1 MSKNPVIDQILNLY
15 RPIWALNHAGG
26 LFEWDLETYMP
37 VDAAKSRGFAQ
48 AQLALI
54 RQRKVLDLTEN
65 ASKAEKLVGLT
76 DFEKGIV
83 RKIKREL
90 KYYTK
95 IPPELVEELT
105 RTTTEAS
112 VVWREARKRSDFSL
126 FEPYLEK
133 IVQLK
138 RKEADK
144 LGYEGHPYNALM
156 DLFEED
162 LTTRDVDTVFSP
174 LVTALKKMLSRI
186 ESSKSFPSS
195 HKLED
200 VGYDEE
206 VMKRVNQEV
215 LRILGMPEKT
225 FRMDVS
231 THPFTSSMSLDDVR
245 ITTRYEGKSFRETI
259 FSVIHECGHAL
270 YDLQIDHSLEY
281 TPLAGGPSLGIHESQ
296 SRFWEN
302 FVGRSREFTNLLYP
316 TLKKNLPF
324 VSEYSGDDIYKY
336 FNLVRPSLI
345 RVAADEVTYNFHIV
359 VRYEVEKKLIGG
371 EAKVSEIPEIWDDMM
386 EEYVGV
392 RPKSL
397 AEGVLQDV
405 HWSGG
410 MIGYFPTYSLGNVI
424 AGMISN
430 RMQRDL
436 NVRDLIA
443 RGDIG
448 PIKLWLRE
456 NIHKWGSIYSPRELQ
471 KKVLGDAYNP
481 EYLAKYLEE
490 KYLA

>member
-1 MSKNPVIDQILNLY
+1 MSKNPVIGQILDSY
-15 RPIWALNHAGG
+15 KPIWALNHAAS

-37 VDAAKSRGFAQ
+37 LDAAKPRGFAQ

-54 RQRKVLDLTEN
+54 RQQKVLGLTESV
-65 ASKAEKLVGLT
+65 SKAEKLDGLSDYERGT
-76 DFEKGIV
+76 LRNV
-83 RKIKREL
+83 KREL
-90 KYYTK
+90 KYYTR

-112 VVWREARKRSDFSL
+112 VVWREARRRSDFSL

-138 RKEADK
+138 RREADK

-162 LTTRDVDTVFSP
+162 LTTHDVDKVFSP
-174 LVTALKKMLSRI
+174 LVTALKRILSRI
-186 ESSKSFPSS
+186 VSSKSFPSS

-200 VGYDEE
+200 VAYDEQD
-206 VMKRVNQEV
+206 MRRVNQEV
-215 LRILGMPEKT
+215 LRILGMPDKT

-231 THPFTSSMSLDDVR
+231 THPFTAGMSLDDVR
-245 ITTRYEGKSFRETI
+245 ITTRYEGNSFRETI

-270 YDLQIDHSLEY
+270 YDLQVDHSLQY
-281 TPLAGGPSLGIHESQ
+281 TPLAGGPSLGMHESQ

-302 FVGRSREFTNLLYP
+302 FIGRSREFTNLLYP
-316 TLKKNLPF
+316 ILKKNLPF
-324 VSEYSGDDIYKY
+324 VSDYSEEDIYRY

-392 RPKSL
+392 RPKTL

-410 MIGYFPTYSLGNVI
+410 MIGYFPTYSLGTVI
-424 AGMISN
+424 AGMVSN

-436 NVRDLIA
+436 NVPDLVA
-443 RGDIG
+443 RGDLS
-448 PIKLWLRE
+448 PIKVWLKE
-456 NIHKWGSIYSPRELQ
+456 NIHKWGSIYSPKELQ
-471 KKVLGDAYNP
+471 KKVLGDVYNP
-481 EYLAKYLEE
+481 EYLVKYLEK

>member
-1 MSKNPVIDQILNLY
+1 MSKNPVIDQILDAY
-15 RPIWALNHAGG
+15 KPIWALNHAAS
-26 LFEWDLETYMP
+26 LFDWDLETYMP
-37 VDAAKSRGFAQ
+37 VDGAAPRGFAQ

-54 RQRKVLDLTEN
+54 RQQKVIGLTESV
-65 ASKAEKLVGLT
+65 SKAEKLGDLNQYERGV
-76 DFEKGIV
+76 I
-83 RKIKREL
+83 RNIKREL
-90 KYYTK
+90 KYFTR

-105 RTTTEAS
+105 RTITEAT
-112 VVWREARKRSDFSL
+112 VVWRDARKKSDFSL
-126 FEPYLEK
+126 FKPYLEK

-138 RKEADK
+138 RREADK

-162 LTTRDVDTVFSP
+162 LTTNDVDRIFSP
-174 LVTALKKMLSRI
+174 LVTALKRI
-186 ESSKSFPSS
+186 LNGIVSSKSFPTS

-200 VGYDEE
+200 VAYEE
-206 VMKRVNQEV
+206 QDMRHVNQEV
-215 LRILGMPEKT
+215 LRILGMPDKT

-231 THPFTSSMSLDDVR
+231 THPFTSGMSLDDVR
-245 ITTRYEGKSFRETI
+245 ITTRYEGTSFRETI

-270 YDLQIDHSLEY
+270 YDLQVDHSLQY
-281 TPLAGGPSLGIHESQ
+281 TPLAGGPSLGMHESQ

-316 TLKKNLPF
+316 ILKKNLKF
-324 VSEYSGDDIYKY
+324 VSEYSEDDIYKY

-359 VRYEVEKKLIGG
+359 LRYELEKKLIGG
-371 EAKVSEIPEIWDDMM
+371 EVKVSEIPEIWDNMM
-386 EEYVGV
+386 EKYVGV
-392 RPKSL
+392 RPKTL

-424 AGMISN
+424 AGMVTN
-430 RMQRDL
+430 RMRRDL
-436 NVRDLIA
+436 NISDLVA
-443 RGDIG
+443 RGDMN
-448 PIKLWLRE
+448 PIKLWLKE
-456 NIHKWGSIYSPRELQ
+456 NIHKWGSIYSPKELQ
-471 KKVLGDAYNP
+471 RKILGEAYNP
-481 EYLAKYLEE
+481 EYLVKYLEE

>member
-1 MSKNPVIDQILNLY
+1 MSKNPVIDQIVDTY
-15 RPIWALNHAGG
+15 RPIWALNHAAS

-48 AQLALI
+48 GQLALI
-54 RQRKVLDLTEN
+54 QQQKVLNLTEN
-65 ASKAEKLVGLT
+65 ASKAEKLDGLN
-76 DFEKGIV
+76 DYEKGII
-83 RKIKREL
+83 RKIKRAL

-95 IPPELVEELT
+95 VPPELVEKLT

-162 LTTRDVDTVFSP
+162 LTTRDVDKVFSP
-174 LVTALKKMLSRI
+174 LVTALKKILSRI
-186 ESSKSFPSS
+186 ESSKSFRSN

-200 VGYDEE
+200 VAYGEE
-206 VMKRVNQEV
+206 AMKRVNQEV
-215 LRILGMPEKT
+215 LRILGMPDKT

-281 TPLAGGPSLGIHESQ
+281 TPLGDGPSLGIHESQ

-324 VSEYSGDDIYKY
+324 VSEYSEGEIYKY
-336 FNLVRPSLI
+336 FNLVRPTLI

-386 EEYVGV
+386 EDYVGV
-392 RPKSL
+392 RPQNL

-424 AGMISN
+424 AGMVSN
-430 RMQRDL
+430 RMKRDL
-436 NVRDLIA
+436 NVQDLIA
-443 RGDIG
+443 RGDIS

-456 NIHKWGSIYSPRELQ
+456 NIHKWGAIYSPRELQ
-471 KKVLGDAYNP
+471 KKALGDVYNP
-481 EYLAKYLEE
+481 EYLVKYLEE
-490 KYLA
+490 KYLT

>member
-1 MSKNPVIDQILNLY
+1 MSKNPVIGQMLDTY
-15 RPIWALNHAGG
+15 RPIWALNHAAG

-37 VDAAKSRGFAQ
+37 VDAAKPRGFAQ
-48 AQLALI
+48 AQIALI
-54 RQRKVLDLTEN
+54 RQQRVLSLTEN
-65 ASKAEKLVGLT
+65 ALKAEKLGGLN
-76 DFEKGIV
+76 DYEKGIV
-83 RKIKREL
+83 RMIKREL
-90 KYYTK
+90 KYYTRV
-95 IPPELVEELT
+95 PPELVEELT
-105 RTTTEAS
+105 RTATEAS

-138 RKEADK
+138 RREADK

-162 LTTRDVDTVFSP
+162 ITISDVDKVFSP
-174 LVTALKKMLSRI
+174 LVAALKKILSRI
-186 ESSKSFPSS
+186 ESSKSFPSN
-195 HKLED
+195 HKLEN
-200 VGYDEE
+200 VEYDEE
-206 VMKRVNQEV
+206 SMKRVNQVV
-215 LRILGMPEKT
+215 LRILGMPDKT

-270 YDLQIDHSLEY
+270 YDLQIDHSFEY

-316 TLKKNLPF
+316 TLKKNLTF
-324 VSEYSGDDIYKY
+324 VSEYSEDDIYKY

-359 VRYEVEKKLIGG
+359 VRYEVEKRLIGG

-392 RPKSL
+392 RPKTL

-424 AGMISN
+424 AGMVFN

-436 NVRDLIA
+436 NVQDIITHGDLS
-443 RGDIG
+443 

-456 NIHKWGSIYSPRELQ
+456 NIHRYGSIYSPKELQ
-471 KKVLGDAYNP
+471 KKILGDTYNP
-481 EYLAKYLEE
+481 EYLVKYLEE
-490 KYLA
+490 KYLT

>member
-1 MSKNPVIDQILNLY
+1 MSKNPVIDQILDAY
-15 RPIWALNHAGG
+15 KPIWALNHAAS
-26 LFEWDLETYMP
+26 LFDWDLETYMP
-37 VDAAKSRGFAQ
+37 VDGAAPRGFAQ

-54 RQRKVLDLTEN
+54 RQQKVIGLTESV
-65 ASKAEKLVGLT
+65 SKAEKLGDLNQYERGV
-76 DFEKGIV
+76 I
-83 RKIKREL
+83 RNIKREL
-90 KYYTK
+90 KYFTR

-105 RTTTEAS
+105 RTITEAT
-112 VVWREARKRSDFSL
+112 VVWRDARKKSDFSL
-126 FEPYLEK
+126 FKPYLEK

-138 RKEADK
+138 RREADK

-162 LTTRDVDTVFSP
+162 LTTNDVDRIFSP
-174 LVTALKKMLSRI
+174 LVTALKRI
-186 ESSKSFPSS
+186 LNGIVSSKSFPTS

-200 VGYDEE
+200 VAYEE
-206 VMKRVNQEV
+206 QDMRHVNQEV
-215 LRILGMPEKT
+215 LRILGMPDKT

-231 THPFTSSMSLDDVR
+231 THPFTSGMSLDDVR
-245 ITTRYEGKSFRETI
+245 ITTRYEGMSFRETI

-270 YDLQIDHSLEY
+270 YDLQVDHSLQY
-281 TPLAGGPSLGIHESQ
+281 TPLAGGPSLGMHESQ

-316 TLKKNLPF
+316 ILKKNLKF
-324 VSEYSGDDIYKY
+324 VSEYSEDDIYKY

-359 VRYEVEKKLIGG
+359 LRYELEKKLIGG
-371 EAKVSEIPEIWDDMM
+371 EVKVSEIPEIWDNMM
-386 EEYVGV
+386 EKYVGV
-392 RPKSL
+392 RPKTL

-424 AGMISN
+424 AGMVTN
-430 RMQRDL
+430 RMRRDL
-436 NVRDLIA
+436 NISDLVA
-443 RGDIG
+443 RGDMN
-448 PIKLWLRE
+448 PIKLWLKE
-456 NIHKWGSIYSPRELQ
+456 NIHKWGSIYSPKELQ
-471 KKVLGDAYNP
+471 RKILGEAYNP
-481 EYLAKYLEE
+481 EYLVKYLEE